1 MTNAGVSIATLA
13 PPPPPPRALDGPALP
28 APPAGLRQGAAGL
41 GPLPP
46 PPGKVGRTAERYLL
60 GGVIPVAAALLLTLV
75 GALVRWPVPGT
86 AVRAQVPPPLPA
98 PGPTV
103 PKPKPKPKVE
113 QPVPGPQSPETKQ
126 VTTPTPGPGGGNV
139 PSEPTIPEATLD
151 AARSGRPVPYQ
162 LPGVTA
168 PVPRS
173 LWPGVNPGPRYAEH
187 IADVTVT
194 FVVLA
199 DGRIDPASIE
209 VSGPG
214 AAPLKD
220 ATVAAYAPLQFQ
232 PGRVGSQV
240 VPVLMTHRYRYP
252 PN

>member
-1 MTNAGVSIATLA
+1 MTKPGASIAMLA
-13 PPPPPPRALDGPALP
+13 PPLPPPSAPDGPALP
-28 APPAGLRQGAAGL
+28 APPASLRQGAAGL

-46 PPGKVGRTAERYLL
+46 PAGKVGRIARRYLL
-60 GGVIPVAAALLLTLV
+60 GGVIPMVAALALTLAGV
-75 GALVRWPVPGT
+75 LVRWPVPV
-86 AVRAQVPPPLPA
+86 ARARLVPPPQA
-98 PGPTV
+98 SGRTV
-103 PKPKPKPKVE
+103 PKP
-113 QPVPGPQSPETKQ
+113 QPRPQQTAAASRETGRVTGAGTVPTSRPA
-126 VTTPTPGPGGGNV
+126 GGKAAT
-139 PSEPTIPEATLD
+139 EPAIPEATLD

-168 PVPRS
+168 PVPRN
-173 LWPGVNPGPRYAEH
+173 LWPAVNPGPRYAEH

-199 DGRIDPASIE
+199 EGKIDPSSIE

-220 ATVAAYAPLQFQ
+220 ATVAAYAPLRFQ
-232 PGRVGSQV
+232 PGRVGGQV

>member
-13 PPPPPPRALDGPALP
+13 PPPPPPSAPDAPALP
-28 APPAGLRQGAAGL
+28 APPPSLRQGAAGL

-46 PPGKVGRTAERYLL
+46 PPGKVGRTAKLYLL
-60 GGVIPVAAALLLTLV
+60 GGVIPVVAAMVLTLV
-75 GALVRWPVPGT
+75 GALIPWPVPGL
-86 AVRAQVPPPLPA
+86 VSRAQPSLPLP
-98 PGPTV
+98 PTV
-103 PKPKPKPKVE
+103 PRQKPRQQQTPPTPKPTEPVNQPGTGPAKP
-113 QPVPGPQSPETKQ
+113 
-126 VTTPTPGPGGGNV
+126 PTGGNL
-139 PSEPTIPEATLD
+139 PAGPAIPEATLD
-151 AARSGRPVPYQ
+151 AARSGRPVPVQ

-194 FVVLA
+194 FVVLT

-220 ATVAAYAPLQFQ
+220 ATVAAYTPLLFQ
-232 PGRVGSQV
+232 PGRVGTQV
-240 VPVLMTHRYRYP
+240 VPILMTHRYRYP